1 MIGGI
6 IMITVGSKRKIEK
19 EKNQVSW
26 QKKKRLAKNSG
37 A

>member
-1 MIGGI
+1 MIRGI

-26 QKKKRLAKNSG
+26 LAKTQVLEF
-37 A
+37 